1 MKDLISMD
9 ENTREAIIITGA
21 LVAFFGI
28 CYVYITARH
37 RERMS
42 KLEKGIETSP
52 LDLIKVSNTQTLK
65 YGMLAV
71 GIAVGMLISECLN
84 WGDDR
89 SSHSLVGMILL
100 FGGLSWVL
108 NYYITKKHN
117 K

>member
-1 MKDLISMD
+1 MNDLISMNG
-9 ENTREAIIITGA
+9 NTRDTIIITGA
-21 LVAFFGI
+21 IVASFGI

-52 LDLIKVSNTQTLK
+52 FDLIKVSNTQTLK

-71 GIAVGMLISECLN
+71 GIAVGILVGELLN
-84 WGDDR
+84 KGDDMR
-89 SSHSLVGMILL
+89 IFSGMILL
-100 FGGLSWVL
+100 FGGLSLIL